1 MFSPNLRA
9 YYTFLSTLHYNFV
22 IQIIGNFDEVTTKRA
37 FRSMVDILSTLWS
50 RLILQLRES
59 CR

>member
-37 FRSMVDILSTLWS
+37 FRPMVDILS
-50 RLILQLRES
+50 I
-59 CR
+59 